1 MPDKPESIG
10 RKLRALALGLTAERV
25 KAPVSPAG
33 VYGVI
38 MDWGL
43 PNELA
48 TLVAIAD
55 GGTSLYAGGGGFL
68 GGHAVPAIRQA
79 GRQFL
84 EKADDFVGEFP
95 LATEHPTPQ
104 PGHVIF
110 HILTADGV
118 RTSPEI
124 DTATLAPG
132 DSGVSEL
139 FGAAQDV
146 ITQIRI
152 AEPKK

>member
-33 VYGVI
+33 VYGVL

-43 PNELA
+43 PSELA
-48 TLVAIAD
+48 TLLAIAD

-68 GGHAVPAIRQA
+68 GGHAVPAIREA
-79 GRQFL
+79 GRRFL
-84 EKADDFVGEFP
+84 ETADDFVNQFP
-95 LATEHPTPQ
+95 LTTEHPTPQ

-110 HILTADGV
+110 HILTTGGV
-118 RTSPEI
+118 RTSPEY

-132 DSGVSEL
+132 EPGVSEL
-139 FGAAQDV
+139 FGAAQEV

-152 AEPKK
+152 AESKA